1 MNQMIIAFVWNA
13 PIWSRAGA
21 VTIGELQ
28 VLALVHGVRP
38 WLPSWFS
45 NFSGVMDSMN
55 QGDE

>member
-1 MNQMIIAFVWNA
+1 MIIAFVWNA